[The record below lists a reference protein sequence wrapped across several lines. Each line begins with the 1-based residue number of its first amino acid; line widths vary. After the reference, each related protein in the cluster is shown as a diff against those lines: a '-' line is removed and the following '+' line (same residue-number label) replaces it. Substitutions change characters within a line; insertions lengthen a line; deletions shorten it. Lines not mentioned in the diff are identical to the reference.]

1 MPNQATLFPTE
12 TKQYDMWLLRELM
25 NNCIAH
31 SDYTIGG
38 RIYLNEYEDEIVLI
52 NPGTFLPGKIEVALQ
67 KNYNPPF
74 YRNQLLAES
83 MVKFNM
89 IDTQSMGIRKVFRIQ
104 QEKYFPLP
112 DYSFETQP
120 RVKVTIYGKIIDE
133 NYTRVLFDNPDFD
146 LETVFLIDRVQKHKI
161 INKDATKYLRKLGV
175 VEGKYPN
182 LYISA
187 KIAESIDEKAQYVKN
202 KAFDDKYYRNL
213 IVEYLNN
220 FGKATK
226 DDIRQL
232 LIDKLPDVLN
242 ENQKENKIRNLL
254 YSMRVNG
261 IIERDGNNNK
271 TSKWQLSNNN

>member
-1 MPNQATLFPTE
+1 M
-12 TKQYDMWLLRELM
+12 
-25 NNCIAH
+25 
-31 SDYTIGG
+31 
-38 RIYLNEYEDEIVLI
+38 
-52 NPGTFLPGKIEVALQ
+52 
-67 KNYNPPF
+67 
-74 YRNQLLAES
+74 
-83 MVKFNM
+83 
-89 IDTQSMGIRKVFRIQ
+89 
-104 QEKYFPLP
+104 
-112 DYSFETQP
+112 
-120 RVKVTIYGKIIDE
+120 
-133 NYTRVLFDNPDFD
+133 
-146 LETVFLIDRVQKHKI
+146 
-161 INKDATKYLRKLGV
+161 
-175 VEGKYPN
+175 
-182 LYISA
+182 
-187 KIAESIDEKAQYVKN
+187 KN